1 MYEILDFF
9 KLNISMD
16 YKDYTVNVF
25 RQRKSYIN
33 QFELKYGKCYL
44 WNENYLYI
52 FWTNNWDVNFYR
64 FQYIIFLKV
73 IKNTC
78 FVRLVYILIRFC
90 LFSDIFIRDAIWM
103 IVNIILFN
111 K

>member
-52 FWTNNWDVNFYR
+52 FFEQIIEMSISIDFNISYFWKLSKTLVLWD
-64 FQYIIFLKV
+64 
-73 IKNTC
+73 
-78 FVRLVYILIRFC
+78 
-90 LFSDIFIRDAIWM
+90 
-103 IVNIILFN
+103 
-111 K
+111 